1 MNKNIRTITWLAV
14 AALSATATQAAT
26 IYKWLDEQGTVHYSN
41 ERPPANVKAQIIDTT
56 EPVRAEPSAQP
67 AQTQPQHNS
76 PQAPPADM
84 QSPEP
89 SSQRPSLKEQ
99 EAAFAERRAARLDNA
114 AREAQERDSDERRMQ
129 RACERASA
137 SLARTVAAPPR
148 LAQKKDANQADVWVY
163 RGDQSDTPSMNNAER
178 SEAIGVLEG
187 FIAKN
192 CAKPNKQ

>member
-1 MNKNIRTITWLAV
+1 MTKNIRTIAWLAV
-14 AALSATATQAAT
+14 AALSATAAQAAT
-26 IYKWLDEQGTVHYSN
+26 IYKWIDDQGTVHYSN

-67 AQTQPQHNS
+67 VQTQPQHNA

-89 SSQRPSLKEQ
+89 TSRQPSLKEQ
-99 EAAFAERRAARLDNA
+99 EAAFAERRAARLENE
-114 AREAQERDSDERRMQ
+114 ARESQEKESERNRMA
-129 RACERASA
+129 RACDRARA

-148 LAQKKDANQADVWVY
+148 LAQKAPNQADVWVY
-163 RGDQSDTPSMNNAER
+163 RGNQSDVPSMNNAER
-178 SEAIGVLEG
+178 SEAVGVLEA

-192 CAKPNKQ
+192 CEKRNRQ

>member
-1 MNKNIRTITWLAV
+1 MANNIRTIAWFAV
-14 AALSATATQAAT
+14 AVLSATAARAAT

-41 ERPPANVKAQIIDTT
+41 ERPPNSVRAQIIDTT

-67 AQTQPQHNS
+67 AQTQPQHNA

-89 SSQRPSLKEQ
+89 TSQRPSLKEQ

-114 AREAQERDSDERRMQ
+114 AREAQQQDSEDRRTQ
-129 RACERASA
+129 RACERARA
-137 SLARTVAAPPR
+137 SLARTVAAAPR

-163 RGDQSDTPSMNNAER
+163 RGDSTNSPSMNNAER
-178 SEAIGVLEG
+178 SEAIGVLEA

>member
-1 MNKNIRTITWLAV
+1 MTNNIRTIAWFAV
-14 AALSATATQAAT
+14 AVLSATAARAAT

-41 ERPPANVKAQIIDTT
+41 ERPPNSVRAQIIDTT

-67 AQTQPQHNS
+67 AQTQPRHNA

-89 SSQRPSLKEQ
+89 TSQRPSLKEQ

-114 AREAQERDSDERRMQ
+114 AREAQQQDSEDRRTQ
-129 RACERASA
+129 RACERARA
-137 SLARTVAAPPR
+137 SLARTVAAAPR

-163 RGDQSDTPSMNNAER
+163 RGDSTNSPSMNNAER
-178 SEAIGVLEG
+178 SEAIGVLEA